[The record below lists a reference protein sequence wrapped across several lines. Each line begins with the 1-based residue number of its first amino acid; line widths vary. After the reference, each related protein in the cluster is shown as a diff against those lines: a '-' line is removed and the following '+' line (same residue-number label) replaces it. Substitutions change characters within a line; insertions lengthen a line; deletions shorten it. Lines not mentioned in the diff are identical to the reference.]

1 VTEEKMPPLP
11 HADLRAEADEVALA
25 AERARP
31 ETREYLDDVR
41 GAAARLSAP
50 AARPD
55 DIRAALAVL
64 EQHAQI
70 NDVAPVDSSNRGTRA
85 AKTVVRKAVFFTTH
99 HLATQVSSLGWALV
113 WLGNAAA
120 DRIERLEQRVDDTEA
135 ALREQVARLDA
146 RLAQLERNRG
156 SADASSQ

>member
-1 VTEEKMPPLP
+1 MPPLP
-11 HADLRAEADEVALA
+11 HADLRAEAREVAQA
-25 AERARP
+25 ADRATP
-31 ETREYLDDVR
+31 ATREYLDDAR
-41 GAAARLSAP
+41 AAAARLSAP

-64 EQHAQI
+64 EQHAQVS
-70 NDVAPVDSSNRGTRA
+70 DVAPVDSSNRGTRA
-85 AKTVVRKAVFFTTH
+85 AKTVVRKAVFFTTN

-120 DRIERLEQRVDDTEA
+120 DRIERLEQRADDADA

-146 RLAQLERNRG
+146 RLARLERGRDAEDAG
-156 SADASSQ
+156 SP

>member
-1 VTEEKMPPLP
+1 VTQEKLPPLP
-11 HADLRAEADEVALA
+11 RADLRAEAHEVAQA
-25 AERARP
+25 AERATP
-31 ETREYLDDVR
+31 ETREYLEEVR

-64 EQHAQI
+64 ERHAQI
-70 NDVAPVDSSNRGTRA
+70 SDVAPLDSTNRGTRA

-99 HLATQVSSLGWALV
+99 YLATQVSSLGWAMV

-135 ALREQVARLDA
+135 ALREQLARLEA
-146 RLAQLERNRG
+146 RIAQLEGRD
-156 SADASSQ
+156 AEDASSQ